1 MFSPPVL
8 GQAAY
13 ELPGIVVWGTHASAD
28 SAVPRPASQDTT
40 VYGRA
45 VATSADIAIPER
57 AQATDALKR
66 RFLRCGDD
74 MTLPCGSCY

>member
-1 MFSPPVL
+1 M
-8 GQAAY
+8 
-13 ELPGIVVWGTHASAD
+13 VVWGTHASAD
-28 SAVPRPASQDTT
+28 NAVPRPASQDTT

-45 VATSADIAIPER
+45 AARSADIAIPNR

-66 RFLRCGDD
+66 RFQRTGDD